1 MYFKSNLLLVPIID
15 PEKETLF
22 LTEEGLFFKENDN
35 EVAIE
40 CESQFYVVNDQMDI
54 LANLTSWSVETAYNY
69 LKANY
74 DERVFQFE
82 RIQHYRNPK

>member
-1 MYFKSNLLLVPIID
+1 MLVPIID

-54 LANLTSWSVETAYNY
+54 L
-69 LKANY
+69 
-74 DERVFQFE
+74 
-82 RIQHYRNPK
+82 